1 MIRNINY
8 PIIKLSNYQINK
20 FKKLLGYWVIGLLDN
35 SRQRRAGQ
43 VVLILVLVTIVGLT
57 IGLSL
62 VSRTVTD
69 IRISSQIEQSNRAFS
84 AAEAGVESAL
94 KGAVVGGPTGTVS
107 FSGASANYQVSQFG
121 GNDSTLS
128 FPLTETANTQTVWL
142 IDHDANGNNLN
153 EAGSSYS
160 PSASFD
166 LCFGAGTTSNPAVVV
181 SLYYK
186 DGSSYKVA
194 KAAYDPTSIVRT
206 PVNNFYQADTVG
218 GYCGGNFRYK
228 KTITP
233 TSPAPDGFGIAGTA
247 KLLFLRIQPVYEH
260 TALAFKPAAGN
271 SLPIQGKVI
280 TSVGQTTTGTVRR
293 IQVYQGYP
301 VLPTLLDFGIFSEN

>member
-1 MIRNINY
+1 MKVKSEK
-8 PIIKLSNYQINK
+8 IKDKSV
-20 FKKLLGYWVIGLLDN
+20 FKKIRGSLSLISYLL
-35 SRQRRAGQ
+35 SPSSGQ

-62 VSRTVTD
+62 ISRTVTD

-107 FSGASANYQVSQFG
+107 FPGASANYQVSQFG

-142 IDHDANGNNLN
+142 IDHDASGNNLN

-166 LCFGAGTTSNPAVVV
+166 LCWGAGATSNPAVVV

-186 DGSSYKVA
+186 DGSSYKVG
-194 KAAYDPTSIVRT
+194 KAAYDSTPLSRT
-206 PVNNFYQADTVG
+206 PVNYFYSADTIPG
-218 GYCGGNFRYK
+218 NFCGGNFRFK

-233 TSPAPDGFGIAGTA
+233 TSSIPDGFGIAATV
-247 KLLFLRIQPVYEH
+247 KLLFLRIQPVYDH

-293 IQVYQGYP
+293 IQVYQSYP
-301 VLPTLLDFGIFSEN
+301 VLPTLLDFGIFTEN